1 MDGEFA
7 VIEKANKVWILFD
20 VIDRENCC
28 LFDSFAILSL
38 DIVDLD
44 IAEYMDDALGS
55 VAEAQLQEMLPI
67 MADIYDACM
76 VDVSS
81 EK

>member
-1 MDGEFA
+1 
-7 VIEKANKVWILFD
+7 V
-20 VIDRENCC
+20 
-28 LFDSFAILSL
+28 ILSL

-44 IAEYMDDALGS
+44 IAEYVDDALVS

-67 MADIYDACM
+67 MADICDAYM